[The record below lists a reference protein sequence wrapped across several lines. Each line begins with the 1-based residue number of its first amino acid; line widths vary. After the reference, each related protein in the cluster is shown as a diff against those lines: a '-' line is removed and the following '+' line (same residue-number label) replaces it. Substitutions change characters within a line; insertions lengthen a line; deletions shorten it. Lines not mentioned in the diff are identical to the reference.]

1 MADLLDEA
9 AKVST
14 NSDFNEQLNLQA
26 KALRRADP
34 LLDAEADIKWAQLQ
48 YTPLELT
55 ITRENYKDE
64 LTGTFT
70 ENEEL
75 KQLLRDNNISVVP
88 KDSLGLRIG
97 IVNKN
102 GTDAILSIKKYLK
115 LMDEN
120 MPHHESYNYSI
131 SDDEDV
137 KQTMVDADLIMLAG
151 AVGAYRAGI
160 TLAENLPNDD
170 KLSLSMG
177 GGRRNVYHRQMR
189 ASDPSK
195 VQAMIDEILVE
206 EQHKHQ
212 SKEANHWFVICH
224 ENTHSLGP
232 RITSDNLGEYSHI
245 LEENKADMGGIAFL
259 DILQEAGYY
268 NEEQKYQIIVTFIVD
283 SFMREK
289 PSLSQPHWVRSVM
302 QNYYQFINGGY
313 EIIDGKIRVN
323 INNVVKNGI
332 DMMDKI
338 IQIQLENDYEKA
350 KQYIDEYFIWTDEMK
365 LIGEKLLKLKRALN
379 GKIVDP
385 LVDEILNEK

>member
-1 MADLLDEA
+1 
-9 AKVST
+9 
-14 NSDFNEQLNLQA
+14 
-26 KALRRADP
+26 
-34 LLDAEADIKWAQLQ
+34 
-48 YTPLELT
+48 
-55 ITRENYKDE
+55 
-64 LTGTFT
+64 
-70 ENEEL
+70 
-75 KQLLRDNNISVVP
+75 
-88 KDSLGLRIG
+88 
-97 IVNKN
+97 
-102 GTDAILSIKKYLK
+102 
-115 LMDEN
+115 
-120 MPHHESYNYSI
+120 
-131 SDDEDV
+131 
-137 KQTMVDADLIMLAG
+137 
-151 AVGAYRAGI
+151 
-160 TLAENLPNDD
+160 
-170 KLSLSMG
+170 
-177 GGRRNVYHRQMR
+177 
-189 ASDPSK
+189 
-195 VQAMIDEILVE
+195 MII
-206 EQHKHQ
+206 
-212 SKEANHWFVICH
+212 
-224 ENTHSLGP
+224 
-232 RITSDNLGEYSHI
+232 SHI

-379 GKIVDP
+379 GKIVNP